1 MCKFVFQFFSL
12 YKMFNI
18 TLDPNLDPNWAKIQD
33 PDANSMYLDPQRC
46 LRPKKDICL
55 FRIMMKNIYSILKWY

>member
-33 PDANSMYLDPQRC
+33 PDANSMYLDPQHC
-46 LRPKKDICL
+46 
-55 FRIMMKNIYSILKWY
+55 